1 MVTNHNGAVGLIVSP
16 IHPPAPAGPT
26 PNLAVVGNVARTG
39 GLFTPAYLQVQRT
52 GPLDSTPV
60 TQPGRWCF
68 HLRTWYPKDLARTT
82 PHWQRDP

>member
-39 GLFTPAYLQVQRT
+39 GLFTPAYLQVTADGTLEQHTSHPT
-52 GPLDSTPV
+52 GALVLSLTHMVP
-60 TQPGRWCF
+60 
-68 HLRTWYPKDLARTT
+68 
-82 PHWQRDP
+82 